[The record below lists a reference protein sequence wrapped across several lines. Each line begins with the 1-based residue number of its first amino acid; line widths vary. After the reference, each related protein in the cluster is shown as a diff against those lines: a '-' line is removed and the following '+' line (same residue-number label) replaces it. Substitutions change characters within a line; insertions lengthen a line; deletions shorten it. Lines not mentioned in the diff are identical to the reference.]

1 MALKK
6 TSSLMNLGG
15 QLNFVDGAAYDQTEF
30 ELPLSAIDRQV
41 FVVTDVEVDHSLLPF
56 DAAPT
61 GTVTILAHLARNSQT
76 AVNSI
81 SNPDIIA
88 TLQSS
93 TIQSVSGAAYQ
104 ASRTPDQASNGTNR
118 DFITVIATPNW
129 FIGGQFSS
137 TTGGLSTRGVQARI
151 TGYIA
156 TADVGTYS
164 ALIVEQLN

>member
-15 QLNFVDGAAYDQTEF
+15 SINFVDGAAYAEIEM

-41 FVVTDVEVDHSLLPF
+41 FVVTDVEVDHSVLFF

-61 GTVTILAHLARNSQT
+61 GTVSITAHIARSSKDSVQGIN
-76 AVNSI
+76 
-81 SNPDIIA
+81 NPEVIA
-88 TLQSS
+88 TLQSA
-93 TIQSVSGAAYQ
+93 TIQSVSGATYQ
-104 ASRTPDQASNGTNR
+104 ASRTPDQASNGTNK
-118 DFITVIATPNW
+118 DYLTVIATPNW
-129 FIGGQFSS
+129 FIGGLFSS
-137 TTGGLSTRGVQARI
+137 TTGGMSDRGVSARI